1 MSSAVPP
8 ARHRKI
14 DCMAW
19 IGRRQVTAAALL
31 AMAGAPG
38 VAAPPAEV
46 KVGGQLPDVLM
57 SGLNGPDRRLSSY
70 RGRPLVINVWASWCG
85 PCRAETASLERLAW
99 LDLPERFA
107 VIGISTDDYRE
118 NAQRWLRA
126 SNATLSHFIDRQLE
140 LESLLGASHIP
151 LTVLVDA
158 SGRVVAKVSG
168 AKEWDGAEMRALVQ
182 RAFAPAAAARPAR

>member
-1 MSSAVPP
+1 M
-8 ARHRKI
+8 
-14 DCMAW
+14 
-19 IGRRQVTAAALL
+19 AAAVLL
-31 AMAGAPG
+31 AWRP
-38 VAAPPAEV
+38 AAAQPPAEV
-46 KVGGQLPDVLM
+46 KVGGVLPDVLM
-57 SGLNGPDRRLSSY
+57 SGLNGPDRRLASY
-70 RGRPLVINVWASWCG
+70 RGRPLLINVWASWCG

-107 VIGISTDDYRE
+107 VIGVSTDDYRE

-158 SGRVVAKVSG
+158 NGRVVAKVSG

-182 RAFAPAAAARPAR
+182 RAFARPAK

>member
-1 MSSAVPP
+1 MAAVVSP
-8 ARHRKI
+8 
-14 DCMAW
+14 
-19 IGRRQVTAAALL
+19 GRRHLTAAALL
-31 AMAGAPG
+31 AWAGTGRAAP
-38 VAAPPAEV
+38 PPAEV
-46 KVGGQLPDVLM
+46 KVGALLPDVAM

-118 NAQRWLRA
+118 NALRWLRA
-126 SNATLSHFIDRQLE
+126 SNATVSHFIDRQLE
-140 LESLLGASHIP
+140 LESLLGARTIP

-158 SGRVVAKVSG
+158 EGRVVSKVSG
-168 AKEWDGAEMRALVQ
+168 AKEWDGPEMRALVK
-182 RAFAPAAAARPAR
+182 RAFAAKR